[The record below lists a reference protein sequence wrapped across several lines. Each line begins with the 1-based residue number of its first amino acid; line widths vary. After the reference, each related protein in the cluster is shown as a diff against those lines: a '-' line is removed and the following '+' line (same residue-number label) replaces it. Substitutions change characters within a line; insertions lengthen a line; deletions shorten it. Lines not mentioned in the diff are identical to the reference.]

1 MFRIVIALVFI
12 VLALAVCRGAKK
24 RITLEGEGCV
34 LWQRVFLWVLF
45 AAWICAVVYYGFL
58 IRQPGEH
65 GGMNTEPF
73 WEIKRAVRLL
83 GPTIFSGLG
92 IASRTVFMDIVLN
105 ILLFVPFGM
114 MLPVL
119 FLRLPR
125 ILVVP
130 LGLLGS
136 VCIEGVQYLTRLGM
150 ADVDDLINN
159 TIGALLGLILYLLFI
174 RSAGKSRKD
183 TDKFDI

>member
-1 MFRIVIALVFI
+1 MFRIVVAIVFI
-12 VLALAVCRGAKK
+12 ILTLVVCRRAQKSQSLCDDG
-24 RITLEGEGCV
+24 RVLWSCV
-34 LWQRVFLWVLF
+34 LLWIF
-45 AAWICAVVYYGFL
+45 AIAWLCAVVYYGFL

-83 GPTIFSGLG
+83 GPTIFSGFR

-130 LGLLGS
+130 LGLLCS
-136 VCIEGVQYLTRLGM
+136 LCIEAIQYLTRLGM

-159 TIGALLGLILYLLFI
+159 TIGALLGFLIYLLFI
-174 RSAGKSRKD
+174 RHSEKSVD
-183 TDKFDI
+183 D